1 MRPVWTL
8 VSLFLATA
16 VATRHGL
23 SHHAAN
29 LIPRQSSDAAAKDK
43 ANAGMKLLASLPKC
57 GLGCLQT
64 VIAASPC
71 SPLDHACS
79 CGNKTIAAQVQVCVL
94 ASCTISEALTTKN
107 VTSTICQRPVR
118 DRGSTVAGTAIGGLV
133 FALVAYTIRVMSK
146 LHMRWGSAVFFSDLW
161 WDDFVITLA
170 IAVDLPF
177 MILSVKLADLGFGQ
191 DIWTIKQSHLTPILK
206 ILYFN
211 ELFYIL
217 GLSFVKIAILLT
229 YLRFFSDVKFRKW
242 VFVVIGLNVISLIG
256 FIFALLFQCTP
267 IPYAW
272 LRWDG
277 THKGTCVEFDHI
289 AWPAAA
295 INILLDL
302 IVIGLPFPQ
311 LWKMKMNKRK
321 KLQVMVMFGT
331 GLIITVLSILRLQS
345 LVAYTDH
352 NDFTWVYVTTGAWSK
367 LELNASI
374 LCACMPAIRNY
385 IRRFSPA
392 TTGDTVKGGSTTAKS
407 GLSGRESPWLAS
419 LDRRVHQRTMND
431 DPDDTHLGTL
441 TVSDFG
447 KSVDTENFVELKEQG
462 KDAKRYPHQGTRG
475 TVSTTETQQ
484 SDY

>member
-1 MRPVWTL
+1 MRPIWTL
-8 VSLFLATA
+8 ISLC
-16 VATRHGL
+16 VATTVAARHGL
-23 SHHAAN
+23 RHHAVD
-29 LIPRQSSDAAAKDK
+29 LMPRQSSDAAAAAAEKEK
-43 ANAGMKLLASLPKC
+43 EAKESMKLLASIPPC
-57 GLGCLQT
+57 GLGCLKT
-64 VIAASPC
+64 AIAASPC

-79 CGNKTIAAQVQVCVL
+79 CSNKTIASQVQICVL
-94 ASCTISEALTTKN
+94 ASCTIPEALTTKN
-107 VTSTICQRPVR
+107 ITSRICHRPFR
-118 DRGSTVAGTAIGGLV
+118 DRRSTVSGTAIGGLV
-133 FALVAYTIRVMSK
+133 VALIGYTVRVMSK

-177 MILSVKLADLGFGQ
+177 MLLSVKLADYGFGQ
-191 DIWTIKQSHLTPILK
+191 DIWTITPQNNLTKILK
-206 ILYFN
+206 TLYFN
-211 ELFYIL
+211 ELFYIS
-217 GLSFVKIAILLT
+217 GLAFVKIAILLT
-229 YLRFFSDVKFRKW
+229 YLRFFSDIKFRKI
-242 VFVVIGLNVISLIG
+242 VFMVIGLNLLALIA
-256 FIFALLFQCTP
+256 FVFALLFQCTP
-267 IPYAW
+267 VEYSW
-272 LRWDG
+272 FRWDG
-277 THKGTCVEFDHI
+277 KHKGTCMEFDHI

-302 IVIGLPFPQ
+302 LVIGLPFPQ

-321 KLQVMVMFGT
+321 KLQVMIMFGT
-331 GLIITVLSILRLQS
+331 GLVITILSILRLQS

-352 NDFTWVYVTTGAWSK
+352 NNFTWVYVTTGAWSK

-392 TTGDTVKGGSTTAKS
+392 TTGDTVKGGDSTAKS
-407 GLSGRESPWLAS
+407 GLSGR
-419 LDRRVHQRTMND
+419 
-431 DPDDTHLGTL
+431 TL

-462 KDAKRYPHQGTRG
+462 KDAKRHPHGSHGTRG

>member
-1 MRPVWTL
+1 MRPIWTL
-8 VSLFLATA
+8 ISLC
-16 VATRHGL
+16 VATTVAARHGL
-23 SHHAAN
+23 RHHVAS
-29 LIPRQSSDAAAKDK
+29 LMPRQSSDAAEKEKAKE
-43 ANAGMKLLASLPKC
+43 GMKLLASIPDC
-57 GLGCLQT
+57 GLGCLKT
-64 VIAASPC
+64 VIASSPC
-71 SPLDHACS
+71 SPLDHACT
-79 CGNKTIAAQVQVCVL
+79 CGNKTIAAEVQVCVL
-94 ASCTISEALTTKN
+94 ASCTISEALSTKN
-107 VTSTICQRPVR
+107 ITATICERPVR

-133 FALVAYTIRVMSK
+133 FALIAYMIRVMSK

-177 MILSVKLADLGFGQ
+177 MILSVRCKHRKAGQ

-211 ELFYIL
+211 ELFYIF
-217 GLSFVKIAILLT
+217 GLVFVKVAILLT
-229 YLRFFSDVKFRKW
+229 YLRFFSDVKFRKV
-242 VFVVIGLNVISLIG
+242 VFVVIALNLINLIG
-256 FIFALLFQCTP
+256 FVFALMFQCTP
-267 IPYAW
+267 VDYAW

-277 THKGTCVEFDHI
+277 THKGTCVEFDKI

-295 INILLDL
+295 INIVLDL
-302 IVIGLPFPQ
+302 MVIGLPFPQ

-321 KLQVMVMFGT
+321 KLQVMIMFGT

-352 NDFTWVYVTTGAWSK
+352 NNFTWVFVTTGAWSK
-367 LELNASI
+367 LELNAAI

-392 TTGDTVKGGSTTAKS
+392 TTGDTVKGGNTTAKS

-431 DPDDTHLGTL
+431 DSDDIRSGTL

-462 KDAKRYPHQGTRG
+462 KDAKRYPQGTRG

>member
-1 MRPVWTL
+1 MRPIWTL
-8 VSLFLATA
+8 ISLC
-16 VATRHGL
+16 VATTVAARHGMR
-23 SHHAAN
+23 HHAAN
-29 LIPRQSSDAAAKDK
+29 LITRQSSDAAAKDK
-43 ANAGMKLLASLPKC
+43 AQAGMKLLASLPKC
-57 GLGCLQT
+57 GLGCLET

-79 CGNKTIAAQVQVCVL
+79 CGNKTIAAEVQVCVL

-118 DRGSTVAGTAIGGLV
+118 DRGSTVAGTALGGLV
-133 FALVAYTIRVMSK
+133 FALFAYMIRVMSK

-161 WDDFVITLA
+161 WDDLVITLA

-177 MILSVKLADLGFGQ
+177 MILSVKLADYGFGQ
-191 DIWTIKQSHLTPILK
+191 DIWTIKQSNLTPILK
-206 ILYFN
+206 TLYFN
-211 ELFYIL
+211 ELFYMS
-217 GLSFVKIAILLT
+217 GLVFVKIAILLT
-229 YLRFFSDVKFRKW
+229 YLRFFSDVKFRKV
-242 VFVVIGLNVISLIG
+242 VFVVIGLNIVNLIG
-256 FIFALLFQCTP
+256 FVFALLFQCTP
-267 IPYAW
+267 VNYAW
-272 LRWDG
+272 FQWDG
-277 THKGTCVEFDHI
+277 LHKGTCMPFDHI

-302 IVIGLPFPQ
+302 LVIGLPFPQ
-311 LWKMKMNKRK
+311 LMKMKMNKRK
-321 KLQVMVMFGT
+321 KLQVMIMFGT

-352 NDFTWVYVTTGAWSK
+352 NNFTWVFVTTGAWSK
-367 LELNASI
+367 LELNAAI

-392 TTGDTVKGGSTTAKS
+392 TTGDTVKGGDTTAKS

-431 DPDDTHLGTL
+431 DPDEIHLGTL

-447 KSVDTENFVELKEQG
+447 KSVDTENFVELKEHG
-462 KDAKRYPHQGTRG
+462 KDGKRYPQGTRG
-475 TVSTTETQQ
+475 TVSTTETQN